1 MNLSERKNTVIIH
14 YGCADF
20 NKPVH
25 TIFWIGA
32 IYYDNQVKN
41 YFFENGNERD
51 IIERFRNFLD
61 DHQEKTLY
69 SFRHSGAI
77 EIFKRTGSITKL
89 QKAMGH
95 SNLMVSMTY
104 LRGLEISELEEG
116 DMPMV

>member
-1 MNLSERKNTVIIH
+1 MNLSERKNTVILH

-51 IIERFRNFLD
+51 IIERFRRRL
-61 DHQEKTLY
+61 TLKRKVILFRQGVKFIKLLGRFFGVLLSILLSVSAIFTV
-69 SFRHSGAI
+69 SFEYI
-77 EIFKRTGSITKL
+77 WILTLLVFK
-89 QKAMGH
+89 
-95 SNLMVSMTY
+95 
-104 LRGLEISELEEG
+104 
-116 DMPMV
+116 